1 MQSTA
6 RLHDGV
12 ANAIL
17 QKAYLVLHH
26 PIAFHT
32 ANGVFNT
39 DSDRRDRTIGRCLKW
54 GEFTPTRFLLRLDD
68 GDPVEEK
75 ALEAHILVEA
85 TALWQSIA
93 LQFSQVFIVCLPFTR
108 GTQEADVTGCID
120 HEEVLD
126 RVALFLATVVFLLI
140 FWIGGAM
147 DRAFGTIMPKRGD
160 VGASFACVV
169 ARRVANSSAVR
180 AGSKSWWANAR
191 FNSVWRR

>member
-17 QKAYLVLHH
+17 QEAYLVLHH

-32 ANGVFNT
+32 ANGVCNT
-39 DSDRRDRTIGRCLKW
+39 DADRRDRTIGRFLKW
-54 GEFTPTRFLLRLDD
+54 SEFTPTRFLLRLDD

-85 TALWQSIA
+85 TALWQSLA
-93 LQFSQVFIVCLPFTR
+93 LQFSQVFIGCLPFRR
-108 GTQEADVTGCID
+108 GTQEADVTGLID

-126 RVALFLATVVFLLI
+126 RVALFLATVVFRLS
-140 FWIGGAM
+140 FWIGWAM

-160 VGASFACVV
+160 GGVSFAWVV
-169 ARRVANSSAVR
+169 ARRGANSSAVR
-180 AGSKSWWANAR
+180 AGRKSWWANAR
-191 FNSVWRR
+191 CTIVWRR

>member
-1 MQSTA
+1 
-6 RLHDGV
+6 
-12 ANAIL
+12 
-17 QKAYLVLHH
+17 
-26 PIAFHT
+26 
-32 ANGVFNT
+32 
-39 DSDRRDRTIGRCLKW
+39 
-54 GEFTPTRFLLRLDD
+54 LDD

-85 TALWQSIA
+85 TAMWQSIA
-93 LQFSQVFIVCLPFTR
+93 LQFSQVFIMCLPFIR
-108 GTQEADVTGCID
+108 GTQEADVTGPID

-147 DRAFGTIMPKRGD
+147 DRAFGTIMPTRGD

-180 AGSKSWWANAR
+180 AGSQSWWANAR
-191 FNSVWRR
+191 CNIVWRR